1 MYTQI
6 YHSNHG
12 CDNKTAA
19 LAIVTNI
26 EVKKRSFIQCLKKI
40 HLLAVVAKAH
50 ISYKAH
56 IGSLLP

>member
-1 MYTQI
+1 MYAQI

-12 CDNKTAA
+12 CDDKTAEI
-19 LAIVTNI
+19 AIVTNI
-26 EVKKRSFIQCLKKI
+26 EVKKTFILCLKKI

-50 ISYKAH
+50 ISYKTH